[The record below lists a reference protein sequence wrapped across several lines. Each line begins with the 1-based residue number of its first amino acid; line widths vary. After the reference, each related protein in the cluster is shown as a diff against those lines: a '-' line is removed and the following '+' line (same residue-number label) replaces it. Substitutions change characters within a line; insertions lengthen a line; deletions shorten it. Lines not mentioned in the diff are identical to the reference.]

1 MSRLLSKTIELL
13 ATTDKPLTE
22 ICREADV
29 TYPWLTA
36 LKGSHNGTKFP
47 AVDKIERLYEFLS
60 GTSLDLTAPAAS
72 ACPGRGTER
81 LFDIGFAPVGYWRL
95 DGDLLRLELTN
106 MIEHSNV
113 LYAFISDDDV
123 LYVGKTTQTLRRR
136 MASYLKPGS
145 TTQSTNIR
153 NNAAIVE
160 LLRTGKPV
168 EILAL
173 PDLGLHR
180 LGEFRINYAAA
191 LEDSII
197 QTLAPPWNG
206 KRRPAASTLSGGT
219 EEDDAADEELE
230 DNLEIAQVDEALSAG
245 APTFQFVLQP
255 TYFKSGFFN
264 VTIDNQHLFP
274 TEGGNLDIYCG
285 PERYLVKGRFDR
297 TANNNGTPRVHGFT
311 PLRDWFQRNYEPM
324 QTVTV
329 TVLGPSAIEIGRT

>member
-1 MSRLLSKTIELL
+1 MKRLF
-13 ATTDKPLTE
+13 E
-22 ICREADV
+22 I
-29 TYPWLTA
+29 
-36 LKGSHNGTKFP
+36 G
-47 AVDKIERLYEFLS
+47 I
-60 GTSLDLTAPAAS
+60 APA
-72 ACPGRGTER
+72 
-81 LFDIGFAPVGYWRL
+81 GYWRL
-95 DGDLLRLELTN
+95 EGDVLRLELTN

-123 LYVGKTTQTLRRR
+123 LYVGKTTKTLRRR
-136 MASYLKPGS
+136 MASYLKPGN

-153 NNAAIVE
+153 NNAAIIE
-160 LLRTGKPV
+160 LLRAGKPV

-206 KRRPAASTLSGGT
+206 KRRKTGGT

-230 DNLEIAQVDEALSAG
+230 DNPKIAQIGDTLSAC

-255 TYFKSGFFN
+255 TYLKSGFFN
-264 VTIDNQHLFP
+264 VTVENQHLFP
-274 TEGGNLDIYCG
+274 QEPGSLDIYCG

-297 TANNNGTPRVHGFT
+297 TANSNRTPRVHGFA
-311 PLRDWFQRNYEPM
+311 PLRDWFQRNYESM
-324 QTVTV
+324 QSITV
-329 TVLGPSAIEIGRT
+329 TVLGSSAIEIGRM